1 MASLNAR
8 ILKVTGMFGGLQV
21 INIICSVVR
30 SKLVAIWI
38 GATGVGLFGVLNAA
52 LEMIN
57 SLTQLGVRQSAVRDL
72 ASASK
77 EEVPALVCVIR
88 RWSLVLGCIGTLL
101 TLVCSPWLSEL

>member
-38 GATGVGLFGVLNAA
+38 GATGVG
-52 LEMIN
+52 
-57 SLTQLGVRQSAVRDL
+57 SS
-72 ASASK
+72 
-77 EEVPALVCVIR
+77 
-88 RWSLVLGCIGTLL
+88 GC
-101 TLVCSPWLSEL
+101 